1 MPIIINPESE
11 EHWLQLK
18 TEDISST
25 EISALF
31 NISPYSTPYQVWH
44 EKKKGEIIRLDE
56 NNRMTWG
63 KRLEDSIAQGI
74 GEDLGLKVRRLK
86 TYCRHDS
93 CKGMAASFDY
103 EIVGIVDEDGKKLCC
118 TPEEARTDAQ
128 REYLK
133 NGPGILEIKNVD
145 FLVYRDTWEED
156 EAPPHIEAQLQ
167 LQLEVKNRSWGIIAP
182 LISGNDMKYI
192 IRYRNKKVGA
202 AMRKKITSFWLSIT
216 ENNPPE
222 PDFETDADFI
232 IRLYGDA
239 NQWVVDVSDDDV
251 IKPLVEQYYDLSM
264 QYKDVTDLRTAV
276 KARILQEVKGNA
288 KKLTCGDIT
297 VSCMMTK
304 PSAPTLITTEMVG
317 TEIGGKESYRYFR
330 AFKKKPEKETEALP
344 VAQPTTEIKEE
355 DFVL

>member
-1 MPIIINPESE
+1 MPTIINPESE

-31 NISPYSTPYQVWH
+31 GISPYSTPFEMWH
-44 EKKKGEIIRLDE
+44 EKKSGEVTRLNE

-74 GEDLGLKVRRLK
+74 AEELGLKVRRLK
-86 TYCRHDS
+86 TYCRHNS

-103 EIVGIVDEDGKKLCC
+103 EIVGVVDEDGVKLSC
-118 TPEEARTDAQ
+118 TPEEASNDAQ

-192 IRYRNKKVGA
+192 IRQRNKKVGA
-202 AMRKKITSFWLSIT
+202 AMCKKITAFWLSIT
-216 ENNPPE
+216 ENKPPE
-222 PDFETDADFI
+222 PNFETDADFI
-232 IRLYGDA
+232 VRLYGDS
-239 NQWVVDVSDDDV
+239 NQWVVDVSEDEV
-251 IKPLVEQYYDLSM
+251 IQPLVEQFHDLSM
-264 QYKDVTDLRTAV
+264 QMKDVKDLKEAV
-276 KARILQEVKGNA
+276 KARILHEVKDNA
-288 KKLTCGDIT
+288 KKITCGDISI
-297 VSCMMTK
+297 SCAKTK
-304 PSAPTLITTEMVG
+304 GTPPTKITKEMVG
-317 TEIGGKESYRYFR
+317 TEIGGREGYRYFR
-330 AFKKKPEKETEALP
+330 SFKKKPSEVLP
-344 VAQPTTEIKEE
+344 VAVSTVKNTEE
-355 DFVL
+355 DFIL